1 MTHRYILNNGFD
13 LVNRELNSS
22 SSSGVY
28 LRNAERVKID
38 IGTIP
43 VLDVLGAEGV
53 GGILGGDLLMQADV
67 LRINFKGRHAG
78 KVTLYSPAANE
89 IDNSAATVESR
100 SARQSPPRKKKKKI
114 RSN

>member
-1 MTHRYILNNGFD
+1 M
-13 LVNRELNSS
+13 
-22 SSSGVY
+22 Y

-67 LRINFKGRHAG
+67 LRINFTFRRLNKVG
-78 KVTLYSPAANE
+78 KRA
-89 IDNSAATVESR
+89 I
-100 SARQSPPRKKKKKI
+100 
-114 RSN
+114 